1 MVNSLNGLFQV
12 FLINPSDREPLAE
25 IKGTDN
31 YAYVIGEN
39 GGSFQIQL
47 QTCKRGE
54 IYGCSLQI
62 DGKLI
67 CKAKTFKG
75 KGHFFG
81 FQTVD
86 GSYRVFK
93 FVIPPSTE
101 VGTRHPSI
109 INEIRVNAGKIRVDL
124 FGVKKVNY
132 TKNQEKMMRKTGIRS
147 DKFILSVFHLN
158 TLSIYLFYHLIYIFL
173 LWFK

>member
-1 MVNSLNGLFQV
+1 MVNSLNGLFQA
-12 FLINPSDREPLAE
+12 FLINPSNREPLSE
-25 IKGTDN
+25 INGTDN
-31 YAYVIGEN
+31 YTYVIGEN

-47 QTCKRGE
+47 QSCKRGE
-54 IYGCSLQI
+54 IYGCSLHI

-81 FQTVD
+81 FQTNE

-93 FVIPPSTE
+93 FIIPPLTE

-109 INEIRVNAGKIRVDL
+109 INAITQNGGKIRVDL

-132 TKNQEKMMRKTGIRS
+132 VRNQEKMVRKTGMKS
-147 DKFILSVFHLN
+147 DKLVTCFLWVCKFI
-158 TLSIYLFYHLIYIFL
+158 I
-173 LWFK
+173 